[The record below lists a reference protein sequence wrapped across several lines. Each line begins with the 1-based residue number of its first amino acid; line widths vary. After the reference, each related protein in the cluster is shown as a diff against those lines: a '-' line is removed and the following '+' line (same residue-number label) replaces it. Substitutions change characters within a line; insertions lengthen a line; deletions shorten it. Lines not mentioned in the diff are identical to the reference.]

1 LTQVSERGQR
11 HGNPFVEVLSR
22 PGALRMSAAGLIG
35 RMPMSMFGLGT
46 LLLIASFTGR
56 YGLAGLVA
64 AAGSVGYAVCAP
76 QAARLADRFGQA
88 RVLRPQALFFAA
100 TTIALILC
108 AHWRAPTW
116 ALLLSGG
123 LAGAS
128 MPTLGSM
135 VRARWSTLLGD
146 SPLLHS
152 AFSLES
158 VADELIFVIGP
169 ALVTVLA
176 TEVYPASGVAVAM
189 TACVI
194 GTLLFAAQRAT
205 EPPPGRAP
213 RPRPGQA
220 TEPLPGHPAV
230 PPLGQANEPLLGH
243 PAEPPRGRFAEPPLG
258 RSPEPSPGGATEPP
272 LGRFAQPSPSRAT
285 TPPSRA
291 ARIGRI
297 RLPAP
302 GLATLAP
309 VYFFLG
315 AMFAT
320 IDLSTVDFAQKHGH
334 KPLAG
339 FILGCYAAGS
349 AVGGV
354 WYGSRTWRS
363 PVHRRFAITL
373 SLVVAG
379 TATFW
384 AMPGLA
390 VLAVVIFFCGFAI
403 SPTLIAGFS
412 LIDGQA
418 AAGRRT
424 EGLTWLTSAIS
435 VGVAGGSAVAGHLVD
450 VGGARWGYWFA
461 ASCGVAAVVTCLL
474 GLGKLRVQP
483 AAKPAEWADAGY

>member
-11 HGNPFVEVLSR
+11 GGNPFIEVLSR
-22 PGALRMSAAGLIG
+22 PGALRMSAAGFIG

-88 RVLRPQALFFAA
+88 RVLRPQAAFFAA
-100 TTIALILC
+100 TTIALIGC

-152 AFSLES
+152 AYSLES

-194 GTLLFAAQRAT
+194 GTFLFAAQRAT
-205 EPPPGRAP
+205 EPTPGRVSKPPASRTNEP
-213 RPRPGQA
+213 VDRATGPAGRA
-220 TEPLPGHPAV
+220 TE
-230 PPLGQANEPLLGH
+230 
-243 PAEPPRGRFAEPPLG
+243 
-258 RSPEPSPGGATEPP
+258 
-272 LGRFAQPSPSRAT
+272 
-285 TPPSRA
+285 PPSRA
-291 ARIGRI
+291 ALPGRI

-320 IDLSTVDFAQKHGH
+320 IDLSTVDFAQSHGH

-349 AVGGV
+349 AVGGL
-354 WYGSRTWRS
+354 WYGSRTWRA

-373 SLVVAG
+373 CLVVAG

-435 VGVAGGSAVAGHLVD
+435 VGVAVGSAVAGHLVD

-461 ASCGVAAVVTCLL
+461 ASCGAAAVVACLL
-474 GLGKLRVQP
+474 GLGKLRVEP
-483 AAKPAEWADAGY
+483 AAKPAQWADAGY

>member
-11 HGNPFVEVLSR
+11 HGNPFLEVLSQ
-22 PGALRMSAAGLIG
+22 PGALRFSAAGFLG

-46 LLLIASFTGR
+46 LLLVASLTGR
-56 YGLAGLVA
+56 YGVAGLVA

-76 QAARLADRFGQA
+76 QAGRLADRFGQA
-88 RVLRPQALFFAA
+88 RVLRPQAVFFAL
-100 TTIALILC
+100 TTIALIAC
-108 AHWRAPTW
+108 AQVRAPAW
-116 ALLLSGG
+116 ALLVTGG

-135 VRARWSTLLGD
+135 VRARWSVLLGD

-176 TEVYPASGVAVAM
+176 TEVYPASGVAAAM

-194 GTLLFAAQRAT
+194 GTLLLAAQRRT
-205 EPPPGRAP
+205 EPPPGRPAP
-213 RPRPGQA
+213 
-220 TEPLPGHPAV
+220 
-230 PPLGQANEPLLGH
+230 
-243 PAEPPRGRFAEPPLG
+243 PPRA
-258 RSPEPSPGGATEPP
+258 A
-272 LGRFAQPSPSRAT
+272 
-285 TPPSRA
+285 A
-291 ARIGRI
+291 ARRI

-309 VYFFLG
+309 VYLLLG
-315 AMFAT
+315 TMFAS
-320 IDLSTVDFAQKHGH
+320 IDLSTVDFAQEHGH

-339 FILGCYAAGS
+339 FILGSYAAGS
-349 AVGGV
+349 AVGGL
-354 WYGSRTWRS
+354 WYGSRTWRA
-363 PVHRRFAITL
+363 PLHRRFAITL
-373 SLVVAG
+373 CVVVAG

-390 VLAVVIFFCGFAI
+390 VLAVVIFFCGLAI
-403 SPTLIAGFS
+403 SPTFIAGFT
-412 LIDGQA
+412 LIDVQA
-418 AAGRRT
+418 SAGRRT

-450 VGGARWGYWFA
+450 AGGARWGYWFA
-461 ASCGVAAVVTCLL
+461 AACGAVAVVTCLL
-474 GLGKLRVQP
+474 GLRRLRVTPP
-483 AAKPAEWADAGY
+483 AETAEWADARN

>member
-11 HGNPFVEVLSR
+11 RGNPFTEVLSR
-22 PGALRMSAAGLIG
+22 PGALRMSAAGFIG

-88 RVLRPQALFFAA
+88 RVLRPQAAFFAA
-100 TTIALILC
+100 TTIALIGC
-108 AHWRAPTW
+108 AQWRAPTW
-116 ALLLSGG
+116 ALLISGG

-135 VRARWSTLLGD
+135 VRARWSTMLGD

-194 GTLLFAAQRAT
+194 GTLLLAAQRAT
-205 EPPPGRAP
+205 EPPPGRA
-213 RPRPGQA
+213 
-220 TEPLPGHPAV
+220 
-230 PPLGQANEPLLGH
+230 
-243 PAEPPRGRFAEPPLG
+243 AEPPPGRTAEPPPG
-258 RSPEPSPGGATEPP
+258 RAA
-272 LGRFAQPSPSRAT
+272 L
-285 TPPSRA
+285 PPSRA
-291 ARIGRI
+291 ARAGRI
-297 RLPAP
+297 RLPAQ

-320 IDLSTVDFAQKHGH
+320 IDLSTVDFAQEHGH

-354 WYGSRTWRS
+354 WYGSRTWRA

-373 SLVVAG
+373 CLVVAG

-390 VLAVVIFFCGFAI
+390 VLAVVIFFCGFGI

-418 AAGRRT
+418 AAARRT

-435 VGVAGGSAVAGHLVD
+435 VGVAAGSAVAGHLVD

-461 ASCGVAAVVTCLL
+461 ASCGIGAVATCLL
-474 GLGKLRVQP
+474 GLRKLRVHP

>member
-11 HGNPFVEVLSR
+11 RGNPFAEVLSR
-22 PGALRMSAAGLIG
+22 PGALRMSAAGFIG

-88 RVLRPQALFFAA
+88 RVLRPQAVFFAA
-100 TTIALILC
+100 TTIALIGC
-108 AHWRAPTW
+108 AQWRAPTW
-116 ALLLSGG
+116 ALVLSGG

-135 VRARWSTLLGD
+135 VRARWSTMLGD

-205 EPPPGRAP
+205 EPPPGRA
-213 RPRPGQA
+213 
-220 TEPLPGHPAV
+220 TEPPPG
-230 PPLGQANEPLLGH
+230 
-243 PAEPPRGRFAEPPLG
+243 R
-258 RSPEPSPGGATEPP
+258 ATEPP
-272 LGRFAQPSPSRAT
+272 PGRAT
-285 TPPSRA
+285 EPPPGRPTEPPPGRPTEPPPGRATEPQPGRATEPPSRA
-291 ARIGRI
+291 ALARRI

-320 IDLSTVDFAQKHGH
+320 IDLATVDFAQEHGH

-354 WYGSRTWRS
+354 WYGSRTWRA
-363 PVHRRFAITL
+363 PLHRRFAITL
-373 SLVVAG
+373 CLVVAG

-384 AMPGLA
+384 AIPGLA
-390 VLAVVIFFCGFAI
+390 VLAVVIFFCGFGI

-412 LIDGQA
+412 LIDAQA

-424 EGLTWLTSAIS
+424 EGLTWVTSAIS
-435 VGVAGGSAVAGHLVD
+435 VGVAVGSAVAGHLVD
-450 VGGARWGYWFA
+450 LGGARWGYWFA
-461 ASCGVAAVVTCLL
+461 AACGTGAAATCLL
-474 GLGKLRVQP
+474 GLRKLRVQP

>member
-1 LTQVSERGQR
+1 LTQVSERDQR

-22 PGALRMSAAGLIG
+22 PGALRMSAAGFIG

-88 RVLRPQALFFAA
+88 RVLRPQAVFFAA
-100 TTIALILC
+100 TTIALIGC

-135 VRARWSTLLGD
+135 VRTRWSTLLGD

-152 AFSLES
+152 AYSLES

-194 GTLLFAAQRAT
+194 GTLLLAAQRSTEPPPSRTAEPPRARAT
-205 EPPPGRAP
+205 EPPPSRAGEPPPGRA
-213 RPRPGQA
+213 G
-220 TEPLPGHPAV
+220 EP
-230 PPLGQANEPLLGH
+230 PPSRA
-243 PAEPPRGRFAEPPLG
+243 AEPPA
-258 RSPEPSPGGATEPP
+258 
-272 LGRFAQPSPSRAT
+272 
-285 TPPSRA
+285 RA

-297 RLPAP
+297 QLPAP

-315 AMFAT
+315 ASFAT

-349 AVGGV
+349 AVGGL
-354 WYGSRTWRS
+354 WYGSRTWRV

-373 SLVVAG
+373 CLVVAG

-384 AMPGLA
+384 ALPGLA

-412 LIDGQA
+412 LIDGQS

-461 ASCGVAAVVTCLL
+461 ASCGAAAVVTCLL
-474 GLGKLRVQP
+474 GLRKLRVQP

>member
-11 HGNPFVEVLSR
+11 RGNPFAEVLSR
-22 PGALRMSAAGLIG
+22 PGALRMSAAGFIG

-56 YGLAGLVA
+56 YGVAGLVA

-88 RVLRPQALFFAA
+88 RVLRPQAAFFAA
-100 TTIALILC
+100 TTIALIGC
-108 AHWRAPTW
+108 AQWRAPTW
-116 ALLLSGG
+116 ALLISGG

-135 VRARWSTLLGD
+135 VRARWSTMLGD

-194 GTLLFAAQRAT
+194 GTLLLAAQRAT
-205 EPPPGRAP
+205 EPPPGRA
-213 RPRPGQA
+213 
-220 TEPLPGHPAV
+220 TES
-230 PPLGQANEPLLGH
+230 PPDR
-243 PAEPPRGRFAEPPLG
+243 PAE
-258 RSPEPSPGGATEPP
+258 
-272 LGRFAQPSPSRAT
+272 
-285 TPPSRA
+285 PPSRA
-291 ARIGRI
+291 ARAQSSPGRAAEPPSRAARAGRI

-320 IDLSTVDFAQKHGH
+320 IDLSTVDFAQEHGH

-349 AVGGV
+349 AVGGI
-354 WYGSRTWRS
+354 WYGSRTWRA
-363 PVHRRFAITL
+363 PVHQRFAVTL
-373 SLVVAG
+373 CLVVAG

-435 VGVAGGSAVAGHLVD
+435 VGVAAGSAVAGHLVD
-450 VGGARWGYWFA
+450 LGGARWGYWFA
-461 ASCGVAAVVTCLL
+461 ASCGTGAVATCLL
-474 GLGKLRVQP
+474 GLRKLRVNP
-483 AAKPAEWADAGY
+483 APKPAEWADAGY

>member
-11 HGNPFVEVLSR
+11 RGNPFVEVLSR
-22 PGALRMSAAGLIG
+22 PGALRMSAAGFIG

-56 YGLAGLVA
+56 YGLAGLVS

-76 QAARLADRFGQA
+76 QAGRLADRFGQA
-88 RVLRPQALFFAA
+88 RVLRPQAAFFAA
-100 TTIALILC
+100 TTIALIGC
-108 AHWRAPTW
+108 AQWHAPTW
-116 ALLLSGG
+116 ALLLSGC

-135 VRARWSTLLGD
+135 VRARWSTLLGG

-194 GTLLFAAQRAT
+194 GTFLFAAQRAT
-205 EPPPGRAP
+205 EPPPGRTSKP
-213 RPRPGQA
+213 
-220 TEPLPGHPAV
+220 PAS
-230 PPLGQANEPLLGH
+230 
-243 PAEPPRGRFAEPPLG
+243 R
-258 RSPEPSPGGATEPP
+258 ATEPP
-272 LGRFAQPSPSRAT
+272 PGRAT
-285 TPPSRA
+285 EPPPGRATEPRSRA
-291 ARIGRI
+291 ARGGRI
-297 RLPAP
+297 WLPAP

-315 AMFAT
+315 AMFST

-339 FILGCYAAGS
+339 FILGCYAGGS
-349 AVGGV
+349 AVGGL
-354 WYGSRTWRS
+354 WYGSRTWRA

-373 SLVVAG
+373 CLVVAG

-412 LIDGQA
+412 LIDQQA

-435 VGVAGGSAVAGHLVD
+435 VGVAVGSAIAGHLVD

-474 GLGKLRVQP
+474 GLGKLRVHP
-483 AAKPAEWADAGY
+483 ATKPAQWADAGY

>member
-1 LTQVSERGQR
+1 MTQVREQGQR
-11 HGNPFVEVLSR
+11 RGNPFLEVLAR
-22 PGALRMSAAGLIG
+22 PGALRFSAASFVG

-46 LLLIASFTGR
+46 ILLIASVTGR
-56 YGLAGLVA
+56 YGLAGIVA

-88 RVLRPQALFFAA
+88 RVLRPQAAFFAA
-100 TTIALILC
+100 ATVALIGC
-108 AHWRAPTW
+108 AQWRAPTW
-116 ALLLSGG
+116 ALLLTGG

-158 VADELIFVIGP
+158 VADEVIFVIGP

-194 GTLLFAAQRAT
+194 GTLLLAAQRST
-205 EPPPGRAP
+205 EPPPHR
-213 RPRPGQA
+213 
-220 TEPLPGHPAV
+220 AV
-230 PPLGQANEPLLGH
+230 PPPQTA
-243 PAEPPRGRFAEPPLG
+243 APR
-258 RSPEPSPGGATEPP
+258 
-272 LGRFAQPSPSRAT
+272 
-285 TPPSRA
+285 
-291 ARIGRI
+291 RIQ
-297 RLPAP
+297 LPAP
-302 GLATLAP
+302 GLVTLAP
-309 VYFFLG
+309 VYLFLG

-320 IDLSTVDFAQKHGH
+320 IDLSTVDFAQEHGH

-339 FILGCYAAGS
+339 FILGSYAAGS
-349 AVGGV
+349 AVGGL
-354 WYGSRTWRS
+354 WYGSRTWRA
-363 PVHRRFAITL
+363 PAHRRFAITL
-373 SLVVAG
+373 CLVWAG

-390 VLAVVIFFCGFAI
+390 VLALVIFFCGIAI

-412 LIDGQA
+412 LIDQQA
-418 AAGRRT
+418 TAGRRT

-435 VGVAGGSAVAGHLVD
+435 VGVAAGSAAAGHLID
-450 VGGARWGYWFA
+450 RGGARWGYWFA
-461 ASCGVAAVVTCLL
+461 AACGAWAVAICLL
-474 GLGKLRVQP
+474 GLRRLGVHR
-483 AAKPAEWADAGY
+483 PAETAE

>member
-11 HGNPFVEVLSR
+11 RGNPFVEVLSQ
-22 PGALRMSAAGLIG
+22 PGALRFSAAGLIG

-46 LLLIASFTGR
+46 LLLIASFTGH
-56 YGLAGLVA
+56 YGLAGLVS

-88 RVLRPQALFFAA
+88 RVLRPQAVFFAA
-100 TTIALILC
+100 TTVALIGC
-108 AHWRAPTW
+108 AQLHAPSW

-128 MPTLGSM
+128 MPTLGTM
-135 VRARWSTLLGD
+135 VRARWSALLGD

-189 TACVI
+189 AACVV
-194 GTLLFAAQRAT
+194 GTLLLAAQRAT
-205 EPPPGRAP
+205 EPPPSRAFP
-213 RPRPGQA
+213 
-220 TEPLPGHPAV
+220 
-230 PPLGQANEPLLGH
+230 
-243 PAEPPRGRFAEPPLG
+243 PPRSQASSPPLG
-258 RSPEPSPGGATEPP
+258 RATEPA
-272 LGRFAQPSPSRAT
+272 RSR
-285 TPPSRA
+285 TPPRRNRA
-291 ARIGRI
+291 VIFGRI

-302 GLATLAP
+302 GLVTLAP
-309 VYFFLG
+309 ACFCLG

-320 IDLSTVDFAQKHGH
+320 IDLSTVDFAQEHGH

-349 AVGGV
+349 AVGGL
-354 WYGSRTWRS
+354 WYGSRTWRA
-363 PVHRRFAITL
+363 PVHQRFAITL
-373 SLVVAG
+373 CLVVAG
-379 TATFW
+379 TSTFW
-384 AMPGLA
+384 AAPGLV
-390 VLAVVIFFCGFAI
+390 VLALVIFFCGLGI

-412 LIDGQA
+412 LIDQQA

-435 VGVAGGSAVAGHLVD
+435 VGVAVGSGVAGHLVD
-450 VGGARWGYWFA
+450 AGGARWGYWFA
-461 ASCGVAAVVTCLL
+461 AACGWGAVTACLL
-474 GLGKLRVQP
+474 GLRRLRVRD
-483 AAKPAEWADAGY
+483 PAERAAWVDAGN

>member
-11 HGNPFVEVLSR
+11 RGSPFIEVLSR
-22 PGALRMSAAGLIG
+22 PGALRMSAAGFIG

-56 YGLAGLVA
+56 YGLAGLVS

-88 RVLRPQALFFAA
+88 RVLRPQAAFFAA
-100 TTIALILC
+100 TTIALIGC

-116 ALLLSGG
+116 ALVLSGG

-158 VADELIFVIGP
+158 VADELIFLIGP

-205 EPPPGRAP
+205 EPPPGRA
-213 RPRPGQA
+213 
-220 TEPLPGHPAV
+220 
-230 PPLGQANEPLLGH
+230 
-243 PAEPPRGRFAEPPLG
+243 AE
-258 RSPEPSPGGATEPP
+258 
-272 LGRFAQPSPSRAT
+272 
-285 TPPSRA
+285 PPSRA
-291 ARIGRI
+291 ALVRRI

-302 GLATLAP
+302 ALATLAP

-320 IDLSTVDFAQKHGH
+320 IDLSTVDFAQEHGH

-349 AVGGV
+349 AVGGI
-354 WYGSRTWRS
+354 WYGSRTWRA

-373 SLVVAG
+373 CLVVAG

-435 VGVAGGSAVAGHLVD
+435 VGVAAGSAVAGHLVD
-450 VGGARWGYWFA
+450 LGGARWGYWFA
-461 ASCGVAAVVTCLL
+461 AACGTGAVTTCLL
-474 GLGKLRVQP
+474 GLRKLRVHP
-483 AAKPAEWADAGY
+483 TAKPAQWADAGY